1 LLPGDPNANEPRPT
15 SSERWGQWG
24 EPSSDEEDTKPHKA
38 VRLDHVPNAAAPPPP
53 WATQASQREEALLP
67 PSGQQQ
73 PNNAEF
79 IHREHVT
86 GALPV
91 YPSEAPL
98 FRPSVPPYPAQA
110 SGGAQFITPQGQGYL
125 PPQQWQGYPPPQ
137 VGAQFIAPQGYPN
150 YQNYPGYPSPYPPSY
165 TPYIPYAGY
174 NGYAPYGWQ
183 PPRPKQDGYRLAIVI
198 TSLVGSVLA
207 LLGGLAS
214 VGILLL
220 FLIGTA
226 ANPNARAISDSQYF
240 SGLLTFIA
248 FAMAGLAGGGFGIY
262 HSIRGL
268 LKKPSASF
276 RLPWFWI
283 FLVLYLFVLGIGY
296 ALQANGQAVTN
307 LVLTISLIILA
318 AIFPAFTLLAL
329 GVRRLRFPEWP
340 TSWRRFA
347 MALGSGAT
355 LGIGLALILELGLLF
370 LVVRGGGP
378 QSAANFQKCID
389 NPDLPGC
396 GSFTAFDI
404 IFLVVAIIGPMVE
417 ETVKPLAVALY
428 IGRMRSPSEA
438 FVLGMSSGI
447 GFALVETVG
456 YIGMGYQDWLTV
468 ALERTGAGLL
478 HGFGAGMVA
487 LGWYYLTH
495 AQEQRLLKAFGCWAY
510 AVFQH
515 FVWNGTAVLSYLPGP
530 VGTAIN
536 SWNVNLGF
544 VTLPFVEIL
553 NIFEA
558 IFILIFFFYITGRLR
573 KSTPTP
579 TGAPARG
586 ASTMDERTPV
596 QASYR

>member
-1 LLPGDPNANEPRPT
+1 M
-15 SSERWGQWG
+15 
-24 EPSSDEEDTKPHKA
+24 
-38 VRLDHVPNAAAPPPP
+38 
-53 WATQASQREEALLP
+53 
-67 PSGQQQ
+67 
-73 PNNAEF
+73 
-79 IHREHVT
+79 T

-98 FRPSVPPYPAQA
+98 FRPSLPPYPPV
-110 SGGAQFITPQGQGYL
+110 GAQFIAPQGQGYP
-125 PPQQWQGYPPPQ
+125 PPQQWQGYPPPH
-137 VGAQFIAPQGYPN
+137 VGSQFIAPQGYPN
-150 YQNYPGYPSPYPPSY
+150 YQNYPGYPPPYPPY
-165 TPYIPYAGY
+165 MPYAGY
-174 NGYAPYGWQ
+174 NGYPPYGWQ

-207 LLGGLAS
+207 VLGGLVS
-214 VGILLL
+214 LGILLL
-220 FLIGTA
+220 FLIGTSFST
-226 ANPNARAISDSQYF
+226 NGRAISDSQYF

-276 RLPWFWI
+276 RLPGFWI
-283 FLVLYLFVLGIGY
+283 FLLLYLFVLGIGY
-296 ALQANGQAVTN
+296 ALQTNGLAVTN
-307 LVLTISLIILA
+307 LALTIFLIMLT

-329 GVRRLRFPEWP
+329 GVRRLRFPEWS

-347 MALGSGAT
+347 LALGSGAT

-370 LVVRGGGP
+370 LVVGGGG
-378 QSAANFQKCID
+378 AANFQKCID

-396 GSFTAFDI
+396 GSFTTFNI
-404 IFLVVAIIGPMVE
+404 IFLIVAIIGPTVE
-417 ETVKPLAVALY
+417 ETVKPLAVALF

-438 FVLGMSSGI
+438 FVLGMASGI

-495 AQEQRLLKAFGCWAY
+495 AQEQRLLKALGCWAY

-536 SWNVNLGF
+536 SWSVNLGF
-544 VTLPFVEIL
+544 ARLPFVEIL
-553 NIFEA
+553 NIIEA
-558 IFILIFFFYITGRLR
+558 ILILIFFFYVTGRLR

-579 TGAPARG
+579 TRAPALTAGKGSRRGAP
-586 ASTMDERTPV
+586 TMDERTPV
-596 QASYR
+596 HASSR